1 MVIKLSNISKIYK
14 TGTIEVQALKDVSI
28 SLNAGDFVT
37 VMGPSGS
44 GKSTLMNIIGC
55 LDRATTGEY
64 LLDGINITGL
74 CDRELAE
81 IRNKKVGFVF
91 QSFNLLPKMTALE
104 NVEIPLIYAGM
115 SPKKRRV
122 RAIEA
127 LDRVSLSDRM
137 KHKPNEMSGGQK
149 QRVAIARALVNN
161 PAVILA
167 DEPTGNLDSISGEE
181 IMQILQ
187 ELNSSGATIVLVTH
201 EKEIADHSGSIM
213 DFYDGFLVGS
223 RRVENPLKASQ
234 ILHERRSHSTRLEEF
249 K

>member
-1 MVIKLSNISKIYK
+1 MVIELNNISKTYK
-14 TGTIEVQALKDVSI
+14 TGVIEVQALRGVSI
-28 SLNAGDFVT
+28 SLEAGDFVS

-55 LDRATTGEY
+55 LDRATEGEY
-64 LLDGINITGL
+64 LLDGIDVTGL
-74 CDRELAE
+74 GDRELAA

-91 QSFNLLPKMTALE
+91 QSFNLLPKLTALE
-104 NVEIPLIYAGM
+104 NVEMPLIYAGM
-115 SPKKRRV
+115 SSKKRRMH
-122 RAIEA
+122 AIEA
-127 LDRVSLSDRM
+127 LERVGLSDRM

-187 ELNSSGATIVLVTH
+187 ELNRSGATIVLVTH
-201 EKEIADHSGSIM
+201 EKEIADHSKSIM
-213 DFYDGFLVGS
+213 DFHDGCLTGNRLVEHPLS
-223 RRVENPLKASQ
+223 ATEILETRRTQNQ
-234 ILHERRSHSTRLEEF
+234 
-249 K
+249 